1 MINSWNS
8 SYFCLETDEYSRID
22 FILDQAWLGH
32 RMFKIKKIDDNR
44 YLMMFRP
51 FILDEYIASIK
62 AHGFY

>member
-1 MINSWNS
+1 MINEWRS

-22 FILDQAWLGH
+22 FICDQAWMGN
-32 RMFKIKKIDDNR
+32 RMFKIKKLEDNR

-62 AHGFY
+62 ANGYY